1 MTARSLFEAIL
12 SAPGNALIDSA
23 SHFTRRVGRIL
34 RRDVSISSRFL
45 PYAPE
50 SDAWVLPPRARR
62 PPDAQLPVPP
72 RDLWLGYGRTP
83 EEYLASGRRDVESMR
98 TLLSEAGTELSSCRR
113 ILDLGCG
120 AGRMLRWLDGVGAEV
135 WGSDVSAPH
144 IVWCQQNLSPPY
156 RFLTNTSSPHLPFE
170 SGYFDLIYAGSLFT
184 HLSELV
190 EAWLLEIRR
199 LLRAG
204 GAAYVTIH
212 DEHTLRALDRNPER
226 PLARRLK
233 SEPEARQF
241 WRSPFGMFT
250 LRRGFNAL
258 VFYSESFVRDP
269 GGPIMPIMSMTREA
283 YDIQSAVVMMKEP
296 ARRPSP

>member
-1 MTARSLFEAIL
+1 M
-12 SAPGNALIDSA
+12 
-23 SHFTRRVGRIL
+23 
-34 RRDVSISSRFL
+34 
-45 PYAPE
+45 
-50 SDAWVLPPRARR
+50 
-62 PPDAQLPVPP
+62 Q
-72 RDLWLGYGRTP
+72 
-83 EEYLASGRRDVESMR
+83 
-98 TLLSEAGTELSSCRR
+98 TLLSEAGTEWSSCRR

-258 VFYSESFVRDP
+258 VFYSESFVRDSW
-269 GGPIMPIMSMTREA
+269 GSIMPIMSMTPEA
-283 YDIQSAVVMMKEP
+283 YDIQSAVVMVKEP